1 MERLRGSPLQP
12 GIHRSV
18 AVWHEAVT
26 SVQEK
31 RRDEVVNA
39 ITQRHNP
46 LPSTQNTSEQGKL
59 YYIFVYNFFVCRLIC
74 SWSYSDVLYIDQI
87 KGTGMV

>member
-1 MERLRGSPLQP
+1 MVFNCDYLLLQVVTLIGKMERLRGSSLQS
-12 GIHRSV
+12 GIHCSV
-18 AVWHEAVT
+18 AQWHEAVT

-46 LPSTQNTSEQGKL
+46 LPNGHSTSEQGL
-59 YYIFVYNFFVCRLIC
+59 YRNVQLGK
-74 SWSYSDVLYIDQI
+74 W
-87 KGTGMV
+87 

>member
-1 MERLRGSPLQP
+1 MSRKCSIRGPVQVVTLVGKMERLRGSPLQP

-18 AVWHEAVT
+18 AVWQEAVT

-39 ITQRHNP
+39 ITQRHSP
-46 LPSTQNTSEQGKL
+46 LQNGVNTSEQGTSVAAL
-59 YYIFVYNFFVCRLIC
+59 
-74 SWSYSDVLYIDQI
+74 
-87 KGTGMV
+87 

>member
-12 GIHRSV
+12 GIHR
-18 AVWHEAVT
+18 AVGSWLAAVT
-26 SVQEK
+26 GVQER

-46 LPSTQNTSEQGKL
+46 LPGAHNTAEQGQ
-59 YYIFVYNFFVCRLIC
+59 FTF
-74 SWSYSDVLYIDQI
+74 DVLFLYCNT
-87 KGTGMV
+87 K